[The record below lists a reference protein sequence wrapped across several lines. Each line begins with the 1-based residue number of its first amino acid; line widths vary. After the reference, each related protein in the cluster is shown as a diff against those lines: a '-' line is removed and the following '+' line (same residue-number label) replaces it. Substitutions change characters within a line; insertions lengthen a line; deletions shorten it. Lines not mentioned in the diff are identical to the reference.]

1 MAILSEFEELRRIT
15 IMIDDDWI
23 RFDQD
28 DADDDFWNWYEEMSR
43 EIDDRWEDLGRAWK
57 EDYDNDR

>member
-1 MAILSEFEELRRIT
+1 
-15 IMIDDDWI
+15 MIDDDDWI

-43 EIDDRWEDLGRAWK
+43 EIDDRWEDLGRAWE